1 VSRGNSRESE
11 RRAKD
16 LRDKLE
22 RELARDGLNKAVPL
36 LVELE
41 ELEASNARW
50 PHKRGDVLRRLGQ
63 RGEAIAAYE
72 RAAALYANAGFLP
85 RSIAMAKVVAE
96 LSPKRTD
103 VLDGIDAGAARAL
116 HRRVRPSGVHAGERP
131 TSRRVQE
138 QALPLGAPAPAI
150 KPIAPISSRAP
161 VPSPAATPSA
171 APPPVPAERRRLR
184 RLARERPTTTIDIDL
199 SELELTLEGQDLTAP
214 VAGEHAGPD
223 AEREACLPLLPLFAE
238 APKEALLQ
246 LARESELLRLG
257 DGETV
262 IRAGDPAD
270 ALFGIVEG
278 AVRVH
283 VPGLAPEARPR
294 LGAGEVFGEAC
305 LLSAEPRRADVVAEG
320 ELLAL
325 RIPKLTL
332 NYLVRVHEGLAD
344 VLFELLTRRLITNLL
359 STSGLFAE
367 LSPAERVE
375 LAEAFELRRAQGGA
389 VMLARGEQADA
400 ILITLTGHVEIAGD
414 PASEPPRI
422 EGAGAMF
429 GHATLLDASPSGI
442 GVRARETLLALR
454 LPREA
459 FTRVAMQYP
468 AMLMRV
474 SELPAV
480 ARVAQ

>member
-1 VSRGNSRESE
+1 VNRSGTRENE
-11 RRAKD
+11 RRAKE

-22 RELARDGLNKAVPL
+22 RELARDGLKKAVPL
-36 LVELE
+36 LLELE
-41 ELEASNARW
+41 QIDAGNARW

-63 RGEAIAAYE
+63 RADAIGAYE
-72 RAAALYANAGFLP
+72 RAAALYAEAGFLP

-103 VLDGIDAGAARAL
+103 VLDGIDAGASRAL

-131 TSRRVQE
+131 ASNRVQE
-138 QALPLGAPAPAI
+138 QALPLGAPAPA
-150 KPIAPISSRAP
+150 RAIP
-161 VPSPAATPSA
+161 VPAPSLSAVPPA
-171 APPPVPAERRRLR
+171 VPAERRRLR
-184 RLARERPTTTIDIDL
+184 RLARDRPTTTIDIDL
-199 SELELTLEGQDLTAP
+199 SELELTLESQALATP
-214 VAGEHAGPD
+214 VDEHAGPS

-246 LARESELLRLG
+246 LTRESELVRLS
-257 DGETV
+257 DGEMV

-320 ELLAL
+320 DLLAL

-332 NYLVRVHEGLAD
+332 DYLVRVHEGLAD
-344 VLFELLTRRLITNLL
+344 LLFELLTRRLITNLL
-359 STSGLFAE
+359 STAGLFAE
-367 LSPAERVE
+367 LSPTERVE

-389 VMLARGEQADA
+389 TMLARGEAADA
-400 ILITLTGHVEIAGD
+400 ILITLTGHVEITGD
-414 PASEPPRI
+414 PASDPPRV

-429 GHATLLDASPSGI
+429 GHATLLDGSPSGI

>member
-1 VSRGNSRESE
+1 MSRANPRETE
-11 RRAKD
+11 RRTKD
-16 LRDKLE
+16 LRDRLE
-22 RELARDGLNKAVPL
+22 RELARDGLKKAVPL
-36 LVELE
+36 LLELE
-41 ELEASNARW
+41 ALDASNARW

-63 RGEAIAAYE
+63 RGEAIGAYE
-72 RAAALYANAGFLP
+72 RAATLYADAGFLP

-116 HRRVRPSGVHAGERP
+116 HRRVRPTGVHAGELP

-138 QALPLGAPAPAI
+138 QALPLGAPAPARA
-150 KPIAPISSRAP
+150 IAARPAP
-161 VPSPAATPSA
+161 VLPSTSA
-171 APPPVPAERRRLR
+171 APPPMPSERRRLR
-184 RLARERPTTTIDIDL
+184 RLARDRPTTTIDIDL
-199 SELELTLEGQDLTAP
+199 SELELTLESQALEPIADEQP
-214 VAGEHAGPD
+214 GPN

-246 LARESELLRLG
+246 LVRESELVRLG

-305 LLSAEPRRADVVAEG
+305 LLSAEPRHADVVAEG

-325 RIPKLTL
+325 RIPTLTL

-359 STSGLFAE
+359 STAGLFAE
-367 LSPAERVE
+367 LGPTERVE
-375 LAEAFELRRAQGGA
+375 LAEAFELRRAEGGA
-389 VMLARGEQADA
+389 TLLARGAAADA
-400 ILITLTGHVEIAGD
+400 ILITLTGHVEIVGD
-414 PASEPPRI
+414 PASDPPRI

-480 ARVAQ
+480 ARIAQ